1 MFLDWPVD
9 PFARFDH
16 SRPSLFPEVPNDEQQ
31 RGALPAS
38 TRSRWRQNALHAP
51 PQVLQRIAGWD
62 GYGPFLTGGLRCI
75 TWNTRGLIG
84 PVFSKQ
90 KNREFK
96 HKYLKKLFINN
107 NIVCPGGSAICIHK
121 DLLPED
127 AIVTHVITCQ
137 GRDHVVNVQSGRR
150 NLVVVNVHFEP
161 ELTLGR
167 LRERLRLIA
176 PHWPPYPNAVGII
189 MGDLNICEPEEG
201 RFNVWNL
208 TLTDGDTGK
217 AALFHALFP
226 HVLEMA
232 QPDHTW
238 RDSSVIGIIRTL

>member
-1 MFLDWPVD
+1 M
-9 PFARFDH
+9 
-16 SRPSLFPEVPNDEQQ
+16 LFTHH
-31 RGALPAS
+31 LKYYS
-38 TRSRWRQNALHAP
+38 
-51 PQVLQRIAGWD
+51 VLQVGMDMALSLPEDCGVLLGTPGVSLDQFSLSRRTENSNI
-62 GYGPFLTGGLRCI
+62 
-75 TWNTRGLIG
+75 NT
-84 PVFSKQ
+84 SKS
-90 KNREFK
+90 F
-96 HKYLKKLFINN
+96 FINN

-121 DLLPED
+121 DILPED
-127 AIVTHVITCQ
+127 AVVTHVITCQ

-150 NLVVVNVHFEP
+150 NLVVVNVHFEL

-189 MGDLNICEPEEG
+189 MGDFNICEPEEG

-208 TLTDGDTGK
+208 TLTDGDAGK

-226 HVLEMA
+226 HVLEIA